1 MIEDQL
7 SKLKKD
13 LSNLESAKLQVGA
26 KIKILEDEKETLL
39 KSAADLGVEPQKI
52 EAEITNLEKQ
62 LEQEIQKVQIAL
74 GQVNVL
80 TR

>member
-26 KIKILEDEKETLL
+26 KIKNLEEEKETLL
-39 KSAADLGVEPQKI
+39 KSAAALGVEPQKI
-52 EAEITNLEKQ
+52 EVEITNLEKQ
-62 LEQEIQKVQIAL
+62 LEQEIIKVQVAL

>member
-26 KIKILEDEKETLL
+26 KIKNLEEEKETLL
-39 KSAADLGVEPQKI
+39 KAADELGVEPQKI
-52 EAEITNLEKQ
+52 EAEITTLEKQ
-62 LEQEIQKVQIAL
+62 LEQEILKVQVAL

>member
-26 KIKILEDEKETLL
+26 KIKTLEEEKETLL
-39 KSAADLGVEPQKI
+39 KTATDLGVEPQKI
-52 EAEITNLEKQ
+52 DAEIANLEKQ